1 MNGVINHRD
10 NRDRRPPQD
19 RHAVLD
25 GRRHRRRR
33 GRRRGV
39 DHRRDRVV
47 MVTRG
52 VGGGCCLGIAGIAGI
67 AGAVA
72 VGQLGEARRLRVE
85 QAQPY
90 VVAFMEPSGAGRFFV
105 DLVVRNFGTTAAHDV
120 RLTIDPAPCR
130 RRGPWQPVWLP
141 ESIPVLVPGQE
152 WRTFWDSGR
161 RWELDLPDRHEAVV
175 AFKDSQGKELAPL
188 RSVLDWSAHK
198 DQTNL
203 EVFGAHHAANAL
215 RDINKT
221 IAKWHESGYA
231 GLAVTAWDGDAAT
244 ERRRQRLEADETES
258 DQTPEGSA

>member
-1 MNGVINHRD
+1 VTTEIEG
-10 NRDRRPPQD
+10 
-19 RHAVLD
+19 
-25 GRRHRRRR
+25 RHRTATRSWT
-33 GRRRGV
+33 GV
-39 DHRRDRVV
+39 AIGAGVAAVV
-47 MVTRG
+47 ALIIVAIVSSWSPEAWAAAAAWAT
-52 VGGGCCLGIAGIAGI
+52 AGIAGI

-203 EVFGAHHAANAL
+203 EVFGAHHAAKAL
-215 RDINKT
+215 RDISKT

-258 DQTPEGSA
+258 DQTPKGSA